1 MQEKVKSR
9 DRLNPNCKEGNACK
23 KQEISKIDKLR
34 MKEITKIIRR
44 LPEDFRTFLKDL
56 IEEG

>member
-1 MQEKVKSR
+1 M
-9 DRLNPNCKEGNACK
+9 NPNCKEGNACK